1 MWEVIGWRKF
11 FLLQLGVLATD
22 FTSSSIRKD
31 KVAQGEN
38 KKGSCLSFILIA
50 IKFTLVEEEIEDFEV
65 ILITL
70 NFTPTSLKKNLIQLF
85 YCWLFF
91 ISQYQLISQ

>member
-11 FLLQLGVLATD
+11 FLLQLGGSATD

>member
-11 FLLQLGVLATD
+11 FLLQLGGSATD

-91 ISQYQLISQ
+91 PISAY